1 MNEKGISVLEEYD
14 LDVGAIRRGRG
25 ALLVETNQGTK
36 KLVEFKG
43 TLAHLEFQDA
53 VQGKLSANAGIV
65 TDEFVRNRNGELV
78 TQDKDMRK
86 YVLKNHIEGIE
97 CDIKNPQEIAYMAR
111 NLAKLHKHMQCKEWM
126 ELSAA
131 VQNPEILR
139 LEFEKHNKELR
150 KIRRYI
156 RSRSR
161 ISVFEIKFLKEFDDF
176 YREGEEALEKLKN
189 SSYEFLSQESL
200 NQGCI
205 CHGDYNYHNAIFVKN
220 KTVTV
225 NFEKCHVGIQ
235 MEDLYDFMRKIL
247 EKNNW
252 DKEIGRKILME
263 YRNVREIS
271 SEEYENLYIR
281 LSYPEKFWKLANQYF
296 NSNKAWI
303 SGKTIEK
310 LETVV
315 MQNEKKREFLE
326 TFRKKL

>member
-1 MNEKGISVLEEYD
+1 MNEKGINVLEEYD

-25 ALLVETNQGTK
+25 MLLVETNKGMK

-43 TLAHLEFQDA
+43 TPAHVEFQNM
-53 VQGKLSANAGIV
+53 VQRKILESAGIL
-65 TDEFVRNRNGELV
+65 TDGFVRNRNGELV

-86 YVLKNHIEGIE
+86 YVLKNHIEGVE
-97 CDIKNPQEIAYMAR
+97 CDIKNPQDISNMVR
-111 NLAKLHKHMQCKEWM
+111 NLANIHKYMQCGESI
-126 ELSAA
+126 ELSME

-156 RSRSR
+156 RTRSR
-161 ISVFEIKFLKEFDDF
+161 ISVFETKFLKEFEEF
-176 YREGEEALEKLKN
+176 YREGEEALEKLSK
-189 SSYEFLSQESL
+189 SSYQDLSRISVEK
-200 NQGCI
+200 GCI
-205 CHGDYNYHNAIFVKN
+205 CHGDYNYHNVIFAKN
-220 KTVTV
+220 KTATV

-252 DKEIGRKILME
+252 DKRLGKRILTE
-263 YRNVREIS
+263 YKKVREIS
-271 SEEYENLYIR
+271 SEEQENLYIR

-303 SGKTIEK
+303 SNKTIEK
-310 LETVV
+310 LETVSA
-315 MQNEKKREFLE
+315 QNSKKQEFLKGFME
-326 TFRKKL
+326 M

>member
-1 MNEKGISVLEEYD
+1 MNEKGINVLEEYD

-25 ALLVETNQGTK
+25 MLLVETNKGMK

-43 TLAHLEFQDA
+43 TPAHVEFQNM
-53 VQGKLSANAGIV
+53 VQGKILESAGIL
-65 TDEFVRNRNGELV
+65 TDGFVRNRNGELV

-86 YVLKNHIEGIE
+86 YVLKNHIEGVE
-97 CDIKNPQEIAYMAR
+97 CDIKNPQDISNMVR
-111 NLAKLHKHMQCKEWM
+111 NLANIHKYMQCGESI
-126 ELSAA
+126 ELSME

-156 RSRSR
+156 RTRSR
-161 ISVFEIKFLKEFDDF
+161 ISVFETKFLKEFEEF
-176 YREGEEALEKLKN
+176 YREGEEALEKLSK
-189 SSYEFLSQESL
+189 SSYQDLSRSSVEK
-200 NQGCI
+200 GCI
-205 CHGDYNYHNAIFVKN
+205 CHGDYNYHNVIFAKN
-220 KTVTV
+220 KTATV

-252 DKEIGRKILME
+252 DKRLGKRILTE
-263 YRNVREIS
+263 YKKVREIS
-271 SEEYENLYIR
+271 SEEQENLYIR

-303 SGKTIEK
+303 SNKTIEK
-310 LETVV
+310 LETVSA
-315 MQNEKKREFLE
+315 QNSKKQEFLKGFME
-326 TFRKKL
+326 M

>member
-1 MNEKGISVLEEYD
+1 MNEKGINVLEEYD

-25 ALLVETNQGTK
+25 MLLVETNKGMK

-43 TLAHLEFQDA
+43 TPAHVEFQNM
-53 VQGKLSANAGIV
+53 VQGKILESAGIL
-65 TDEFVRNRNGELV
+65 TDGFVRNRNGELV

-86 YVLKNHIEGIE
+86 YVLKNHIEGVE
-97 CDIKNPQEIAYMAR
+97 CDIKNPQDISNMVR
-111 NLAKLHKHMQCKEWM
+111 NLANIHKYMQCGESI
-126 ELSAA
+126 ELSME

-156 RSRSR
+156 RTRSR
-161 ISVFEIKFLKEFDDF
+161 ISVFETKFLKEFEEF
-176 YREGEEALEKLKN
+176 YREGEEALEKLSK
-189 SSYEFLSQESL
+189 SSYQDLSQSSVEK
-200 NQGCI
+200 GCI
-205 CHGDYNYHNAIFVKN
+205 CHGDYNYHNVIFAKN
-220 KTVTV
+220 KTATV

-252 DKEIGRKILME
+252 DKRLGKRILTE
-263 YRNVREIS
+263 YKKVREIS
-271 SEEYENLYIR
+271 SEEQENLYIR

-303 SGKTIEK
+303 SNKTIEK
-310 LETVV
+310 LETVSA
-315 MQNEKKREFLE
+315 QNSKKQEFLKGFME
-326 TFRKKL
+326 M